1 MSDLS
6 FAHSWVLLFLPVVLA
21 VFALWVW
28 GLRRGQAL
36 ARALSRVAPAA
47 PGVTGAV
54 FLALAAAFAV
64 VAAAQPRWGTT
75 ESSLPRE
82 GAELMIVMD
91 VSRSMGATDVAPNRL
106 TAAKEAIVRSL
117 HRLGGDRV
125 GLVIFAGEARLRFP
139 LTTDFQAAEQV
150 IRSLETGTVIVEGGS
165 STAAG
170 LQAALDAF
178 DLDRQ
183 AGRLI
188 VLVTDGDN
196 LGEDPTSAAERIRQA
211 GVGFLVVGVG
221 TPEGSTV
228 PVFNIRDQRM
238 VDKLDENGEPIITR
252 LNESFLRSLASAGGG
267 QYLGGNLDSVP
278 GAIDSRIQALQRAE
292 LDRRAADIPIE
303 RFQWFAAAALGFL
316 VLGSVAERLP
326 VRVERRGLAL
336 AGAALA
342 MVLLSACATH
352 AYELNEQA
360 REAMEQGDYDRAI
373 ALFTEAQAEEP
384 DNPHITLNLAAA
396 LHAAGR
402 YDEAQQTTRRVLA
415 SPQRSVRVRAH
426 ASLGHHRF
434 AVNDLQGALES
445 FKAALLEDPN
455 DEDNRHDYEVV
466 LRLLAQQG
474 EQPGEPGDDGPGDPQ
489 QGEQGS
495 QEGQQDE
502 QQSPG
507 PGQEGEQGEQQPGQ
521 QPSGSGDSAPAT
533 PREVQD
539 RIDAIDAEVARLM
552 QDSDGPPTAEEA
564 LRILDLLAER
574 ARLAGSR
581 NTFDPSA
588 DPNDY

>member
-6 FAHSWVLLFLPVVLA
+6 FAHPWVLLFLPLVVA
-21 VFALWVW
+21 VFALWTW

-36 ARALSRVAPAA
+36 ARALSRLAPAA
-47 PGVTGAV
+47 PGVTGAAL
-54 FLALAAAFAV
+54 LALAAGFAV
-64 VAAAQPRWGTT
+64 LAAAQPRWGTT
-75 ESSLPRE
+75 ESSLPRQ

-106 TAAKEAIVRSL
+106 AASKEAIVRSL

-125 GLVIFAGEARLRFP
+125 GLVIFAGDARLRFP
-139 LTTDFQAAEQV
+139 LTTDFEAAEQV

-165 STAAG
+165 SAAAG
-170 LQAALDAF
+170 LETALDAF
-178 DLDRQ
+178 DLDRP

-196 LGEDPTSAAERIRQA
+196 LGEDPTAAAERIRQA

-221 TPEGSTV
+221 SPGGATV
-228 PVFNIRDQRM
+228 PVYDLRQQRM
-238 VDKLDENGEPIITR
+238 VDKLDENGDPIISR
-252 LNESFLRSLASAGGG
+252 LNEPFLRSLASAGGG
-267 QYLGGNLDSVP
+267 QYLGGNLDSLP
-278 GAIDSRIQALQRAE
+278 GTIDSRIQALQRAE
-292 LDRRAADIPIE
+292 LDRQAADIPIE
-303 RFQWFAAAALGFL
+303 RFQWFAAASLAFL
-316 VLGSVAERLP
+316 VLGSVAERVSL
-326 VRVERRGLAL
+326 RVDRRALAL
-336 AGAALA
+336 AGATLA
-342 MVLLSACATH
+342 MVLLTACATG
-352 AYELNEQA
+352 AYELNEQG
-360 REAMEQGDYDRAI
+360 REAMQQGDYDRAI

-384 DNPHITLNLAAA
+384 DNPNITLNLAAA

-402 YDEAQQTTRRVLA
+402 YDEAQQVTRRVLG

-434 AVNDLQGALES
+434 AANDLQGALES
-445 FKAALLEDPN
+445 FRAALLEDPA

-466 LRLLAQQG
+466 LRLLSQQG
-474 EQPGEPGDDGPGDPQ
+474 EQPGEPGDNGQGDQ
-489 QGEQGS
+489 QGEQ
-495 QEGQQDE
+495 
-502 QQSPG
+502 PG
-507 PGQEGEQGEQQPGQ
+507 PGQQGQDQSPGSGQQGEQGEQQQPGQ
-521 QPSGSGDSAPAT
+521 QVPGGGASAPGT

-539 RIDAIDAEVARLM
+539 RIDAIDAEIARLI
-552 QDSDGPPTAEEA
+552 QDSAGQPTAEEA